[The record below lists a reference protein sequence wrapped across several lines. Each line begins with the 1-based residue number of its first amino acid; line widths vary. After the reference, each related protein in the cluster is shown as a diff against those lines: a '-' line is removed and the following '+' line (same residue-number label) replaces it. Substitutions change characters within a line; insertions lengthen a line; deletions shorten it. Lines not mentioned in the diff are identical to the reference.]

1 LYSETKFNAILYE
14 ESDRFNKIYKI
25 YCVSITIVFVSKPN
39 ALNTSQCTFYNG
51 LEEVLKTRGLQ
62 ISSLGS
68 KQYSNKAPLLAVHE
82 LMNDCEG
89 AVIIGFK
96 QIEILQCIE
105 KEGTDKENR
114 TRKGFFLPTAWNHL
128 ESGIAFALDLPL
140 LIIREK
146 GVEGGIFDAGVTDKF
161 IHQID
166 LSVEDNEYFKSEIF
180 LQPFNEWHEEVI
192 VFRWKKTRM
201 KMQQREYI

>member
-1 LYSETKFNAILYE
+1 LHNI
-14 ESDRFNKIYKI
+14 
-25 YCVSITIVFVSKPN
+25 FVSKPN
-39 ALNTSQCTFYNG
+39 ALNTSQCKFYKG
-51 LEEVLKTRGLQ
+51 LEEVIKTRGLE

-68 KQYSNKAPLLAVHE
+68 KQYSNKAPLLGVHE

-89 AVIIGFK
+89 VVILGLK
-96 QIEILQCIE
+96 QIIVQQCIE
-105 KEGTDKENR
+105 KEGTDKEDR
-114 TRKGFFLPTAWNHL
+114 ERKGFFLPTPWNHL
-128 ESGIAFALDLPL
+128 EAGIASALNLPL

-166 LSVEDNEYFKSEIF
+166 LSFENKSAEQVDLQIQEYFESEMF

-192 VFRWKKTRM
+192 VFRWKKTRK
-201 KMQQREYI
+201 KMQQEENV